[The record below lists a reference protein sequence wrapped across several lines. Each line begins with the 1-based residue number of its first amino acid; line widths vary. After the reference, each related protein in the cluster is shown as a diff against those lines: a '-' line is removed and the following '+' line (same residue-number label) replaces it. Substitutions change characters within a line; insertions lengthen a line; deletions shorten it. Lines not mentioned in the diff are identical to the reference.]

1 MRQDR
6 DGREGRDGGR
16 TDIAALAA
24 GAMAVAVSMFLISG
38 PFDALGAMVAVT
50 LTLVIIGYVWQHR
63 RSTVQSLAVA
73 ALLGIVAIPITGFA
87 LELLFAH
94 DPWSLLVDNEPLNC
108 RDGAAWR
115 ACPGP
120 EHHSAVNNLWQ
131 IGTWLVV
138 CGAVF
143 VIDRRRQRAG

>member
-1 MRQDR
+1 MDHQDESR
-6 DGREGRDGGR
+6 GEGR

-24 GAMAVAVSMFLISG
+24 GAMAVAISMFLISG
-38 PFDALGAMVAVT
+38 PFDALSAMVAVT
-50 LTLVIIGYVWQHR
+50 LTLVIIGYVWKNR

-94 DPWSLLVDNEPLNC
+94 DAWSLLVDNEPLNC
-108 RDGAAWR
+108 RSGAGWR
-115 ACPGP
+115 PCASD
-120 EHHSAVNNLWQ
+120 EHHSKVNNLWQ

-138 CGAVF
+138 CGIAF
-143 VIDRRRQRAG
+143 VADRQRQRDG

>member
-1 MRQDR
+1 MNSNDNS
-6 DGREGRDGGR
+6 GGGR

-38 PFDALGAMVAVT
+38 PFDALGAMVAAT
-50 LTLVIIGYVWQHR
+50 LTLVIVGYVWAHQR
-63 RSTVQSLAVA
+63 TSVQSLAVA
-73 ALLGIVAIPITGFA
+73 ALLGIVAIPIAGFA

-108 RDGAAWR
+108 SDGTAWR
-115 ACPGP
+115 ACAAD
-120 EHHSAVNNLWQ
+120 EHQSQVNNLWQ

-138 CGAVF
+138 GGAVF
-143 VIDRRRQRAG
+143 VVDRRRQREG